1 MNGHEIL
8 PAVHGM
14 CSGGGR
20 VPVGLSC
27 RCVDQGEVAP
37 LFSVW
42 MRDKRNRGCFGQT
55 LFGHGQSTYKRGYH
69 LSLSLSGPDL
79 RALFVPSRLSR
90 ASPRFVIHTTLSR
103 ALYAA
108 CTYTNTLPANCV
120 LVSFVPYERP
130 FQYPLPTRAKIPFT
144 RENWP
149 FARTSATCSLSS
161 IHHFHDYSDYSDYLC
176 LLLLLILRLFGF
188 SWNKITFPSV
198 LNRKVDRC
206 SRVFWLWRFLTSNLF
221 GFFFYIRYI
230 WKRNDSD
237 GKKDIKEMYFCVW

>member
-1 MNGHEIL
+1 MKF
-8 PAVHGM
+8 
-14 CSGGGR
+14 C
-20 VPVGLSC
+20 
-27 RCVDQGEVAP
+27 P
-37 LFSVW
+37 LFTGCAVVVVAYRSASVVGVLTKEKL
-42 MRDKRNRGCFGQT
+42 RHYLAFECAIREIAAVSDRHCLATDNPRT
-55 LFGHGQSTYKRGYH
+55 SVATI
-69 LSLSLSGPDL
+69 SLSLSGPDL

-176 LLLLLILRLFGF
+176 LLLLLILRLLGF
-188 SWNKITFPSV
+188 SWNEITFPSV
-198 LNRKVDRC
+198 SLKRKADRC
-206 SRVFWLWRFLTSNLF
+206 SRVFWL
-221 GFFFYIRYI
+221 
-230 WKRNDSD
+230 
-237 GKKDIKEMYFCVW
+237 